1 MRGKT
6 NIGDG
11 MSLNA
16 NTVNKTIKSGQ
27 ISAGDFVEY
36 YSDTPYIEQSSDIDF
51 VFPFG
56 NYSIALAS
64 GVITAFKNGEAV
76 DSYAGYNCQYIGKDD
91 NENFIV
97 FHDNSAGILG
107 VLAID
112 DDEFELVN
120 TLQTS
125 DTTAARTYITIGG
138 GKVCYTKRR
147 YIDSSHDYI
156 DIGVASISAA
166 GVLSNFNLTSITND
180 SSHKMASS
188 NSFGFIGYSSGFY
201 FVYAAYETSNPSYIA
216 HIEIGSNNTASISS
230 YSNITLSSGGNPRL
244 IYKKG
249 NIAVITSKYS
259 GGASNGYMYILNF
272 VTGNHTDKNMA
283 DYGEIYSFINEG
295 KFLAS
300 GKDSFSIRYSNGSY
314 STTIA
319 YKLKLYEFNENT
331 YEISLIDEIVL
342 NDNYSGYPQNFPF
355 DCFSMGISKNVAG
368 IDNNHIYAQVKG
380 KITGMNGSTHALI
393 YQWSKNLYLYEIIN
407 GSLQELT
414 DHDFVRPYQAGN
426 PIGVAKISGNT
437 NDIIPVYIPTPAV

>member
-56 NYSIALAS
+56 DYSIALTG

-76 DSYAGYNCQYIGKDD
+76 DSYADYNCQYIGKDD
-91 NENFIV
+91 NDNYIV

-166 GVLSNFNLTSITND
+166 GVLSGFNLTSVTED

-188 NSFGFIGYSSGFY
+188 NSFGFIGYSSGFH
-201 FVYAAYETSNPSYIA
+201 FVYADYETSNFKYIA

-230 YSNITLSSGGNPRL
+230 YTSLATLSKRSPRL

-249 NIAVITSKYS
+249 NIAVITSRDSSS
-259 GGASNGYMYILNF
+259 GYQGYIHILNF
-272 VTGNHTDKNMA
+272 VTGNITDKTIA

-300 GKDSFSIRYSNGSY
+300 GKGIFTIRYSNGSY
-314 STTIA
+314 TTYIV

-355 DCFSMGISKNVAG
+355 NCFSLAIDKNVAG
-368 IDNNHIYAQVKG
+368 IDNNNIYAQIKG
-380 KITGMNGSTHALI
+380 IITGMNGSTHALI

-437 NDIIPVYIPTPAV
+437 NDVIPVYIPTPAV